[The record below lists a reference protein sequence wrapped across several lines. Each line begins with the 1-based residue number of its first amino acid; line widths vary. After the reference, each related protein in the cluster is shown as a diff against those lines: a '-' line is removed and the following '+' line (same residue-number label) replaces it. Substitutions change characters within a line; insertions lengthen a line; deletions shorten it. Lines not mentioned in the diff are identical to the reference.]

1 MNGIY
6 QDLIYLL
13 TCAVNDLTPDRNRIQ
28 AMDLERLYKLAKFH
42 TVRSAV
48 NIALE
53 RAEVQ
58 DKAFHQAYK
67 KAVRKNIY
75 LDND

>member
-1 MNGIY
+1 MSSVY
-6 QDLIYLL
+6 KDLIYLL
-13 TCAVNDLTPDRNRIQ
+13 TCSVNEITPDAEKIK